1 MKHIL
6 TEWRKFLN
14 ERVKPSEF
22 YPSEFNKFLE
32 LIREHEKHLWV
43 FFDTETTGLMYKN
56 KEVQV
61 TQIACVV
68 YNVEGITEGQKP
80 RKVNEFDVK
89 LELEK
94 DVLDAISA
102 QDKEVEAGTF
112 TGYKPIRDLLK
123 MNQYEQGERPIPML
137 AGVKKFDSFLKQV
150 RGKSPSGEIVIIA
163 QNSPF
168 DVGVINTAYERLGL
182 EVPDDELWDT
192 KGPLELYLIPI
203 VKMIKDDP
211 QALEQDKK
219 LVKNLTKVSSR
230 SGEYI
235 STSLGVVT
243 AAFNLEDKGWHNA
256 LADVQMTMDLL
267 TTIIDYVKEKQDTY
281 KVDTSKV
288 KPFDPT
294 AGDPYSPKRSS

>member
-1 MKHIL
+1 MKKIL
-6 TEWRKFLN
+6 TEWRKFVN

-22 YPSEFNKFLE
+22 YPSDFNKFLE

-43 FFDTETTGLMYKN
+43 FFDTETTGLMYKE
-56 KEVQV
+56 KHVQV

-68 YNVEGITEGQKP
+68 YNIEGITEDQKP
-80 RKVNEFDVK
+80 TKVDEFDVK

-94 DVLDAISA
+94 DSLDMIST

-123 MNQYEQGERPIPML
+123 MNQYEQGEKPIPML
-137 AGVKKFDSFLKQV
+137 AGVKKFDSFLKKM
-150 RGKSPSGEIVIIA
+150 REKSPSGEIVIIA

-168 DVGVINTAYERLGL
+168 DIGIINTAYERLGL

-192 KGPLELYLIPI
+192 KAPLELYLTPI
-203 VKMIKDDP
+203 IKMIKKDP
-211 QALEQDKK
+211 EASDIDRK
-219 LVKNLTKVSSR
+219 LGIDLTKISSKG
-230 SGEYI
+230 GEYI

-243 AAFNLEDKGWHNA
+243 VAFNLEDKGWHNA
-256 LADVQMTMDLL
+256 LADVQMTMDMLA
-267 TTIIDYVKEKQDTY
+267 TIIKYVKEKQDTY

-294 AGDPYSPKRSS
+294 AGDPYSPKRSG